1 MLTLARTLL
10 VTTLTLLTIAALT
23 GLTVARTLLV
33 TTLALTILALLT
45 RLIATL
51 TLTVLALLTRLVTA
65 LTGLT
70 VARTLL
76 IATTLIVVLAWTI
89 ASTLGCTAL
98 ETGSKAF
105 RTETTLFTVV
115 LMVALTLIGGA
126 LACMNTRTR

>member
-1 MLTLARTLL
+1 M
-10 VTTLTLLTIAALT
+10 T
-23 GLTVARTLLV
+23 GLSVARTLLV
-33 TTLALTILALLT
+33 TTLLTW
-45 RLIATL
+45 LIATL
-51 TLTVLALLTRLVTA
+51 TLTVLALLTRLVTT
-65 LTGLT
+65 LTGLS

-115 LMVALTLIGGA
+115 LMVALTLIGRA

>member
-1 MLTLARTLL
+1 M
-10 VTTLTLLTIAALT
+10 T

-51 TLTVLALLTRLVTA
+51 ALLTIAT

-89 ASTLGCTAL
+89 ASTLGCAAL

-115 LMVALTLIGGA
+115 LMVALTLIGRA

>member
-1 MLTLARTLL
+1 M
-10 VTTLTLLTIAALT
+10 T
-23 GLTVARTLLV
+23 GLSVARTLLV

-51 TLTVLALLTRLVTA
+51 TLLTIAT
-65 LTGLT
+65 LTGLS

-105 RTETTLFTVV
+105 RTETTFFTVV